1 MEPKDVL
8 AELTLTQE
16 LLGGTS
22 PAGATVTVKVAPEG
36 FYHSG
41 GLGGT
46 GQSTDPLPAEHVA
59 RMLTESFDAAA
70 LRAIFDR
77 LVALRAAL

>member
-22 PAGATVTVKVAPEG
+22 PVGATVTVKVTPEG

-41 GLGGT
+41 GLGGL
-46 GQSTDPLPAEHVA
+46 GQSADALPAEHVA
-59 RMLTESFDAAA
+59 RMLSDSFDTGS
-70 LRAIFDR
+70 LRAIFDQ